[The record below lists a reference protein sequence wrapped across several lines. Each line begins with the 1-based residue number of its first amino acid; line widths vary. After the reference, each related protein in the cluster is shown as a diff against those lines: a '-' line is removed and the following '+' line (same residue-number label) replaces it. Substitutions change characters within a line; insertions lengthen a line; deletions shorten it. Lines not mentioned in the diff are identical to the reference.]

1 MKKELIDQVQKKRIG
16 LNIELIIEREVELEK
31 EDYKN
36 SDMEDRCDRVIRYVK
51 ECVILASGKNLECLE
66 QVDNF
71 KENLNKK
78 GKKSHKR
85 NPVE

>member
-1 MKKELIDQVQKKRIG
+1 
-16 LNIELIIEREVELEK
+16 
-31 EDYKN
+31 
-36 SDMEDRCDRVIRYVK
+36 MEDRCDRVIRYVK
-51 ECVILASGKNLECLE
+51 CVILASGKNLECLK
-66 QVDNF
+66 QVNNF